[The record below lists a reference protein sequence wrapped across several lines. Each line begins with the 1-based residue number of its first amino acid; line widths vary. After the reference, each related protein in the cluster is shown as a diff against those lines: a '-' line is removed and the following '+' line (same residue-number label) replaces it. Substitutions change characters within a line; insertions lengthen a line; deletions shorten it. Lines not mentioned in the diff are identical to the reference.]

1 MMVTDVRT
9 EVDEEDGGVEQQRP
23 GGDGGQH
30 VAEAGWL
37 PGPCCLYSR
46 VSPCRD
52 ASSHQQRW

>member
-30 VAEAGWL
+30 VADAGWL
-37 PGPCCLYSR
+37 PRAVPPL
-46 VSPCRD
+46 
-52 ASSHQQRW
+52 